1 MGDHRTVEVGGVRL
15 AYRALGPEG
24 APPLVLLHG
33 LGEGAADWDGV
44 APAFVRDWR
53 VYALDLRGHGLSDWP
68 GAYSF
73 ELMRDDVLGFLDALG
88 LERVDVIGHSMGG
101 IVAYL
106 LAAAQPQRVGRLVL
120 EDAPAPVPREPT
132 PRVRPEGE
140 LGFDWDVVGA
150 IRGQIDRPEATWLA
164 DLGRIEARTLVL
176 GGGPLSHVPQDN
188 VAELARRVP
197 DGSFGTIPVGH
208 LIHAAAPEAFAEAA
222 LRFLRA

>member
-15 AYRALGPEG
+15 AYRVSGPEE

-53 VYALDLRGHGLSDWP
+53 VYAPDLRGHGLSDWP

-73 ELMRDDVLGFLDALG
+73 ELMRDDVLGFLDALD
-88 LERVDVIGHSMGG
+88 LERADVIGHSMGG

-106 LAAAQPQRVGRLVL
+106 LAAAQPQRVARLVV

-132 PRVRPEGE
+132 PRARPEGD
-140 LGFDWDVVGA
+140 LGFDWDVVEA
-150 IRGQIDRPEATWLA
+150 IRGQIDRPEAAWLA
-164 DLGRIEARTLVL
+164 DLGRIAARTLVL
-176 GGGPLSHVPQDN
+176 GGGPLSHVSQHN

-197 DGSFGTIPVGH
+197 DGSFETIPVGH
-208 LIHAAAPEAFAEAA
+208 LIHATAPEAFVEAA
-222 LRFLRA
+222 LRFLRG